1 MSEIRIEAGGV
12 DAVGGLREL
21 WLVLHRH
28 HQAVDPHTGPFV
40 DDESSWR
47 VRSESYREWLAEPG
61 SFLLLARESERLV
74 GYAIVRVT
82 PTGPE
87 WTDTWVAADRMAEI
101 ETLVVAPELRGSG
114 LGTRL
119 LDAIDEELERQ
130 GIGEAIVGLV
140 PGNEGARR
148 LYERRGF
155 RSRWLI
161 LARSDRAD
169 RPD

>member
-1 MSEIRIEAGGV
+1 MRSAACASSGSSSIVIIRRWTRTPGRSSMTRAHGASG
-12 DAVGGLREL
+12 RS
-21 WLVLHRH
+21 R
-28 HQAVDPHTGPFV
+28 TG
-40 DDESSWR
+40 SGS
-47 VRSESYREWLAEPG
+47 PG

-119 LDAIDEELERQ
+119 LDAIDAELERQ

-155 RSRWLI
+155 RPRWLI
-161 LARSDRAD
+161 LARSERAD
-169 RPD
+169 RTD

>member
-1 MSEIRIEAGGV
+1 MSEIRIEAAGIDEV
-12 DAVGGLREL
+12 AGLREL

-28 HQAVDPHTGPFV
+28 HQAVDPQTGPFV
-40 DDESSWR
+40 DDDSSWR
-47 VRSESYREWLAEPG
+47 VRSQSYREWLAEPD
-61 SFLLLARESERLV
+61 SFLLVARESGRLV
-74 GYAIVRVT
+74 GYAIVRVM

-119 LDAIDEELERQ
+119 LDAIDAELERQ

-155 RSRWLI
+155 RPRWLI
-161 LARSDRAD
+161 LARSEHTD

>member
-1 MSEIRIEAGGV
+1 MSEIRIEVGGV
-12 DAVGGLREL
+12 DAVDGLREL
-21 WLVLHRH
+21 WLALHRH
-28 HQAVDPHTGPFV
+28 HQEVAPLTGPFV

-47 VRSESYREWLAEPG
+47 VRSASYREWLAEPG
-61 SFLLLARESERLV
+61 SFLLLARASGRLV
-74 GYAIVRVT
+74 GYAVVRVT

-101 ETLVVAPELRGSG
+101 ETVVVGLEQRGAG

-130 GIGEAIVGLV
+130 GIGEVIVGLV

-155 RSRWLI
+155 RSRWLV
-161 LARSDRAD
+161 LARSAHAE